1 MPNRRGTH
9 AVPAFRPT
17 HQRLPVVTRRNWV
30 RQLGVGERPKVCV
43 TSAERDELAATAALI
58 AALVGRHQPS
68 TMKFQSKSRSEWEAV
83 IDVAY
88 LMLVG
93 TGGWN
98 QRWEIPS
105 GQDEAVSAQLDHIG
119 TEGVGHM
126 RLLDPETDNEVTFVV
141 AWNSVASAVI
151 VPSPAVHSK
160 PHGQYA

>member
-1 MPNRRGTH
+1 
-9 AVPAFRPT
+9 
-17 HQRLPVVTRRNWV
+17 
-30 RQLGVGERPKVCV
+30 
-43 TSAERDELAATAALI
+43 
-58 AALVGRHQPS
+58 
-68 TMKFQSKSRSEWEAV
+68 MKFQSKSRSEWEAV

-105 GQDEAVSAQLDHIG
+105 GQDEEVSAELDHIG
-119 TEGVGHM
+119 TGGVGHL
-126 RLLDPETDNEVTFVV
+126 RLLDPETDDEVTFVV
-141 AWNSVASAVI
+141 AWSSVAAAVI